1 MPTMSVAGSRTVR
14 RVVALGALAAVL
26 GAGVMPA
33 LQPATTALAWHDDIC
48 WPGGRYTPDD
58 FRQRFP
64 IYDGNGRLTGYDEG
78 KAEQAYFDFQQST
91 PGAVFVNGN
100 DACPTFPTA
109 TPTTPPTATP
119 TTLPTSTPTAT
130 NTPTTAPS
138 PTATSTVVPPPPP
151 PGDTPPTKTPAPT
164 ATSTTPPAPTTPP
177 ASPTT
182 APPTATSPAPVPS
195 ATAMGTVPP
204 QPTGT
209 SVPQDEPKPSG
220 PDQTVIW
227 VCLQRPPSA
236 ENPTG
241 RMEFPIKRDES
252 GRYRDQ
258 WVNFDARG
266 YPIEG
271 PCPAPATPT
280 ATATA
285 TRVPPTATAVP
296 PTPTAQPTVQPTV
309 VAGTPL
315 IAFEPAPVAEVSE
328 VVVAEA
334 PPAPE
339 EAEPPVVIVAEA
351 TPVAVPVVAAD
362 LYCLVNANLPE
373 CRPST
378 QTSGLG
384 RG

>member
-1 MPTMSVAGSRTVR
+1 MPITRIAGSRTVR
-14 RVVALGALAAVL
+14 RVVALGAIAAVL
-26 GAGVMPA
+26 GAGVMPT

-58 FRQRFP
+58 FRHRFP
-64 IYDGNGRLTGYDEG
+64 IYDSNGQLTGYDEG
-78 KAEQAYFDFQQST
+78 KAEQAYFDFQQNT

-100 DACPTFPTA
+100 DACPVFPTA

-119 TTLPTSTPTAT
+119 TTPPASTPTI
-130 NTPTTAPS
+130 APS
-138 PTATSTVVPPPPP
+138 PTATSTVVPPP
-151 PGDTPPTKTPAPT
+151 DASPTKTPAPT

-182 APPTATSPAPVPS
+182 VPPTATSPAPAPS
-195 ATAMGTVPP
+195 ATAMSTASP
-204 QPTGT
+204 QPTSTG
-209 SVPQDEPKPSG
+209 VPQDEPKSSG

-241 RMEFPIKRDES
+241 RTEFPIKRDES

-271 PCPAPATPT
+271 PCPPAPTAT

-285 TRVPPTATAVP
+285 TRVPATATTVP
-296 PTPTAQPTVQPTV
+296 PTPTAQPTV

-315 IAFEPAPVAEVSE
+315 IVFQPAPVAEVSE

-334 PPAPE
+334 PAAPE
-339 EAEPPVVIVAEA
+339 EVEVPVVIVAEA
-351 TPVAVPVVAAD
+351 APAPVADVPVVTAD
-362 LYCLVNANLPE
+362 MYCLVNADLPE

>member
-1 MPTMSVAGSRTVR
+1 MPTLSIAGSRTVR

-64 IYDGNGRLTGYDEG
+64 IYDGNGQLTGYDEG

-138 PTATSTVVPPPPP
+138 PTATSTAVPPPPP

-177 ASPTT
+177 ASPPA
-182 APPTATSPAPVPS
+182 APPTATPA
-195 ATAMGTVPP
+195 GTVPP

-209 SVPQDEPKPSG
+209 RGPQDEPQPSG

-258 WVNFDARG
+258 WVTFDARG

-285 TRVPPTATAVP
+285 TATRVPPTATAVPPTATAVP
-296 PTPTAQPTVQPTV
+296 PTPTAQPTAQPTV

-315 IAFEPAPVAEVSE
+315 LVREEPAEVSE
-328 VVVAEA
+328 VIVV
-334 PPAPE
+334 
-339 EAEPPVVIVAEA
+339 EA
-351 TPVAVPVVAAD
+351 TPAVIVEAPVVTAD
-362 LYCLVNANLPE
+362 LYCLVNADLPE

>member
-1 MPTMSVAGSRTVR
+1 M
-14 RVVALGALAAVL
+14 
-26 GAGVMPA
+26 
-33 LQPATTALAWHDDIC
+33 
-48 WPGGRYTPDD
+48 
-58 FRQRFP
+58 
-64 IYDGNGRLTGYDEG
+64 
-78 KAEQAYFDFQQST
+78 
-91 PGAVFVNGN
+91 
-100 DACPTFPTA
+100 
-109 TPTTPPTATP
+109 
-119 TTLPTSTPTAT
+119 
-130 NTPTTAPS
+130 
-138 PTATSTVVPPPPP
+138 
-151 PGDTPPTKTPAPT
+151 
-164 ATSTTPPAPTTPP
+164 
-177 ASPTT
+177 
-182 APPTATSPAPVPS
+182 
-195 ATAMGTVPP
+195 
-204 QPTGT
+204 
-209 SVPQDEPKPSG
+209 PQDEPKPSG

-285 TRVPPTATAVP
+285 TRVPPTATRVP

-315 IAFEPAPVAEVSE
+315 LVREEPAEVSE
-328 VVVAEA
+328 VLVV
-334 PPAPE
+334 
-339 EAEPPVVIVAEA
+339 EA
-351 TPVAVPVVAAD
+351 TPAVIVEAPVVTAD
-362 LYCLVNANLPE
+362 LYCLVNPDLPE